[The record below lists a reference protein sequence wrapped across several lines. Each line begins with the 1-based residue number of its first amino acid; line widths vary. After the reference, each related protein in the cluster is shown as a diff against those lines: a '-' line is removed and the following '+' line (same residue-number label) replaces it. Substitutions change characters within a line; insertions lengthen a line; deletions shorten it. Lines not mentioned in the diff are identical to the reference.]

1 MNDFLFILKWYFF
14 GRLKVGRKSRKIK
27 ALADFNN
34 ALGFLQKGSLVID
47 AGANIGEFTKLFL
60 DKGFKVHAFEPDTI
74 ALKELKK
81 KCETSKELKLYEA
94 AVGLKN
100 ERQKLYRYRKFDESN
115 PYSTQGSS
123 LLNYRS
129 GKNKPFI
136 EIKVID
142 FIEYLKQQTDSISL
156 LKMDI
161 EGIEIDILNK
171 IIDEDLH
178 KKIKFIF
185 VETHE
190 RFSHSLGVETAK
202 LKLRIKKLKIRNIN
216 LDWV

>member
-27 ALADFNN
+27 ALADFNS

-171 IIDEDLH
+171 IIDENFH

>member
-27 ALADFNN
+27 ALGDFNN

-47 AGANIGEFTKLFL
+47 AGANVGEFTKLFL

-171 IIDEDLH
+171 IIDENLH

>member
-47 AGANIGEFTKLFL
+47 AGANVGEFTKLFL

-142 FIEYLKQQTDSISL
+142 FIEYLKQQTDNISL

-171 IIDEDLH
+171 IIDEGLH

>member
-1 MNDFLFILKWYFF
+1 MNDFLFIFKWYFF

-47 AGANIGEFTKLFL
+47 AGANVGEFTKLFL

-142 FIEYLKQQTDSISL
+142 FIEYLKQQTDNISL

-171 IIDEDLH
+171 IIDENLH

>member
-27 ALADFNN
+27 ALGDFNN

-47 AGANIGEFTKLFL
+47 AGANVGEFTKLFL

-81 KCETSKELKLYEA
+81 KCEISKELKLYEA

-171 IIDEDLH
+171 IIDENLH

-190 RFSHSLGVETAK
+190 RFSHSLGLETAK

>member
-47 AGANIGEFTKLFL
+47 AGANVGEFTKLFL

-136 EIKVID
+136 EIKVIN
-142 FIEYLKQQTDSISL
+142 FIEYLKQQTDNISL

-171 IIDEDLH
+171 IIDENLH

>member
-47 AGANIGEFTKLFL
+47 AGANVGEFTKLFL

-171 IIDEDLH
+171 IIDENLH

-190 RFSHSLGVETAK
+190 RFSHSLGLETAK

>member
-1 MNDFLFILKWYFF
+1 MNDFLFILKWYIF

-34 ALGFLQKGSLVID
+34 ALGLLQKGSLVID
-47 AGANIGEFTKLFL
+47 AGANVGEFTKLFL

-171 IIDEDLH
+171 IIDENLH

>member
-47 AGANIGEFTKLFL
+47 AGANVGEFTKLFL

>member
-14 GRLKVGRKSRKIK
+14 GRLKIGRKPRKIK
-27 ALADFNN
+27 AFVDFNN
-34 ALGFLQKGSLVID
+34 VLGSLKKGSLVID
-47 AGANIGEFTKLFL
+47 AGANVGEFTKLFL
-60 DKGFKVHAFEPDTI
+60 DRGFKVHAFEPDTI
-74 ALKELKK
+74 ALEELKK
-81 KCETSKELKLYEA
+81 KCEMSKQLTLHEV

-100 ERQKLYRYRKFDESN
+100 EFHKLYRYRKFDESN

-123 LLNYRS
+123 LLDYRS

-136 EIKVID
+136 EIEVID
-142 FIEYLKQQTDSISL
+142 FIEYLEKLTDNIAL
-156 LKMDI
+156 LKIDI
-161 EGIEIDILNK
+161 EGSEIDILNR
-171 IIDEDLH
+171 IIDLDLH
-178 KKIKFIF
+178 KKIKYIF

-202 LKLRIKKLKIRNIN
+202 LKLRIKKLKIKNIN

>member
-47 AGANIGEFTKLFL
+47 AGANVGEFTKLFL

-142 FIEYLKQQTDSISL
+142 FIEYLKQQTENISL

-190 RFSHSLGVETAK
+190 RFSHSLGLETAK

>member
-1 MNDFLFILKWYFF
+1 MNDFLFILKWYIF
-14 GRLKVGRKSRKIK
+14 GRLKVGRESRKIK

-34 ALGFLQKGSLVID
+34 SLGFLQKGSLVID
-47 AGANIGEFTKLFL
+47 AGANVGEFTKLFL
-60 DKGFKVHAFEPDTI
+60 DKGFKVHAFEPDSI

>member
-47 AGANIGEFTKLFL
+47 AGANVGEFTKLFL

-171 IIDEDLH
+171 IIDENLH

>member
-47 AGANIGEFTKLFL
+47 AGANVGEFTKLFL

-142 FIEYLKQQTDSISL
+142 FIEYLKQQTDNISL

-190 RFSHSLGVETAK
+190 RFSHSLGLETAK
-202 LKLRIKKLKIRNIN
+202 LKLKIKKLKIRNIN

>member
-142 FIEYLKQQTDSISL
+142 FIEYLKHQTDNISL
-156 LKMDI
+156 LKMDF
-161 EGIEIDILNK
+161 EGVEIDILNK

>member
-47 AGANIGEFTKLFL
+47 AGANVGEFTKLFL

-81 KCETSKELKLYEA
+81 KCEISKELKLYEA

-171 IIDEDLH
+171 IIDENLH

>member
-47 AGANIGEFTKLFL
+47 AGANVGEFTKLFL

-161 EGIEIDILNK
+161 EGFEIDILNK
-171 IIDEDLH
+171 IIDENLH

>member
-27 ALADFNN
+27 ALGDFNN

-47 AGANIGEFTKLFL
+47 AGANVGEFTKLFL

-81 KCETSKELKLYEA
+81 KCEISKELKLYEA

-100 ERQKLYRYRKFDESN
+100 ERQKLYRYRKFNESN

-190 RFSHSLGVETAK
+190 RFSHSLGLETAK

>member
-27 ALADFNN
+27 ALGDFNN

-47 AGANIGEFTKLFL
+47 AGANVGEFTKLFL

-190 RFSHSLGVETAK
+190 RFSHSLGLETAK

>member
-1 MNDFLFILKWYFF
+1 MNDFLFILKWYIF

-34 ALGFLQKGSLVID
+34 SLGFLQKGSLVID
-47 AGANIGEFTKLFL
+47 AGANVGEFTKLFL

-142 FIEYLKQQTDSISL
+142 FIEYLKQQTDNISL

>member
-47 AGANIGEFTKLFL
+47 AGANVGEFTKLFL

-100 ERQKLYRYRKFDESN
+100 ERKKLYRYRKFDESN

-123 LLNYRS
+123 MLGYRS

>member
-47 AGANIGEFTKLFL
+47 AGANVGEFTKIFL
-60 DKGFKVHAFEPDTI
+60 DRGFKVHAFEPDTI

-171 IIDEDLH
+171 IIDENLH

>member
-27 ALADFNN
+27 ALADFNK

-142 FIEYLKQQTDSISL
+142 FIGYLKQQTVSISL

>member
-27 ALADFNN
+27 ALGDFNN

-47 AGANIGEFTKLFL
+47 AGANVGEFTKLFL
-60 DKGFKVHAFEPDTI
+60 DKGFKVHAFEPDII

-81 KCETSKELKLYEA
+81 KCEISKELKLYEA

-171 IIDEDLH
+171 IIDENLH

>member
-47 AGANIGEFTKLFL
+47 AGANVGEFTKLFL

-171 IIDEDLH
+171 IIDENLH

-202 LKLRIKKLKIRNIN
+202 LKLRIIKLKIRNIN

>member
-27 ALADFNN
+27 ALGDFNN

-47 AGANIGEFTKLFL
+47 AGANVGEFTKLFL
-60 DKGFKVHAFEPDTI
+60 DKGFKVHAFEPDSI

-190 RFSHSLGVETAK
+190 RFSHSLGLETAK

>member
-1 MNDFLFILKWYFF
+1 M
-14 GRLKVGRKSRKIK
+14 
-27 ALADFNN
+27 
-34 ALGFLQKGSLVID
+34 VID
-47 AGANIGEFTKLFL
+47 AGANVGEFTKLFL
-60 DKGFKVHAFEPDTI
+60 DRGFKVHAFEPDTI

-81 KCETSKELKLYEA
+81 KFEMSKELKLYEA
-94 AVGLKN
+94 AIGLKN
-100 ERQKLYRYRKFDESN
+100 ELQKLYRYRKFDESN

-123 LLNYRS
+123 MLDYRS

-136 EIKVID
+136 EIKVIN
-142 FIEYLKQQTDSISL
+142 FIEYLKQQTDNISL

-171 IIDEDLH
+171 IIDENLH

>member
-14 GRLKVGRKSRKIK
+14 GRLKIGRKSRKIK

-47 AGANIGEFTKLFL
+47 AGANVGEFTKLFL

-171 IIDEDLH
+171 IIDENLH

>member
-47 AGANIGEFTKLFL
+47 AGANVGEFTKLFL

-81 KCETSKELKLYEA
+81 KCEISKELKLYEA

-142 FIEYLKQQTDSISL
+142 FIEYLKQQTDNISL

-190 RFSHSLGVETAK
+190 RFSHSLGLETAK

>member
-47 AGANIGEFTKLFL
+47 AGANVGEFTKLFL

-123 LLNYRS
+123 LLNYRR

-190 RFSHSLGVETAK
+190 RFSHSLGIETAK
-202 LKLRIKKLKIRNIN
+202 LKLRIKEMKIKNIN

>member
-47 AGANIGEFTKLFL
+47 AGANVGEFTKLFL

-142 FIEYLKQQTDSISL
+142 FIEYLKQQTDNISL

-161 EGIEIDILNK
+161 EGIEVDILNK
-171 IIDEDLH
+171 IIDENLH

>member
-14 GRLKVGRKSRKIK
+14 GRLKFGRKSRKIK

-47 AGANIGEFTKLFL
+47 AGANVGEFTKLFL

-142 FIEYLKQQTDSISL
+142 FIEYLKQQTDNISL

>member
-47 AGANIGEFTKLFL
+47 AGANVGEFTKLFL

-142 FIEYLKQQTDSISL
+142 FIEYLKQQTDNISL

-190 RFSHSLGVETAK
+190 RFSHSLGLETAK

>member
-27 ALADFNN
+27 ALGDFNN

-47 AGANIGEFTKLFL
+47 AGANVGEFTKLFL

>member
-14 GRLKVGRKSRKIK
+14 GRFKIGRKSRKIK

-34 ALGFLQKGSLVID
+34 ALGFLQKGSLIID
-47 AGANIGEFTKLFL
+47 AGANVGELTKLFL

-81 KCETSKELKLYEA
+81 KCEMSKELKLYEA

-100 ERQKLYRYRKFDESN
+100 ELQKLYRYRKFDESN

-123 LLNYRS
+123 MLDYRS

-142 FIEYLKQQTDSISL
+142 FIEYLKQQTDNISL

-190 RFSHSLGVETAK
+190 RFSHSLGLETAK